1 MCMCVFIPWYK
12 LYFLL
17 CSISLWSSLH
27 PIYRPGYISLLL
39 FISVNSKNMSGKVII
54 HCEQL
59 SACCLKQSNTLQHMV
74 FAYNFISWLLWKV
87 DEWFACFT
95 AFIGIL
101 LVGVVQTGTALSR
114 QSANLFP
121 VGDKFVLFQMDL
133 RSVLG
138 MSLLQVLSVT
148 TQSFDLI

>member
-1 MCMCVFIPWYK
+1 MFSFPDISYIFCCV
-12 LYFLL
+12 

-27 PIYRPGYISLLL
+27 PIYRPGYISLL

-54 HCEQL
+54 YCEQL
-59 SACCLKQSNTLQHMV
+59 SACCLKQSDMLQHMA
-74 FAYNFISWLLWKV
+74 FAYNCIFWLLWKV

-138 MSLLQVLSVT
+138 MCLLQVLSVT